1 MILTGNE
8 PHRIWNQ
15 PWLNL
20 RSTVAPSG
28 VVAGHMRMSRY
39 MRRWASK
46 SKGMWVKLCILTAV
60 LGGLATTACARAEEG
75 IRALETESDGT
86 LVALASSYGGGSS
99 WFDSHGTSQ
108 DGGLTW
114 IKVSVS
120 EHRSPSE
127 RARAQGVETPRGT
140 YTIEGT
146 DVVRSVGETRDIAFS
161 AAYLREAGNINLQ
174 EHDTRGMAWRH
185 ISTGPYA
192 IVYDDRVDHVI
203 VAMGLQG
210 AVVGTADGHWI
221 PVIVGDYRPSDFSL
235 IRKSFLLRDP
245 YLWLVT
251 LALALSFSAFGL
263 VLSEPLS
270 QHQTLPSLGSSIVRS
285 IILLSIPPAV
295 AMLIV
300 WLMSSLKLTSTP
312 MPIIWS
318 VFQIFAVISTVLL
331 SKNISFLHRDK
342 SLDLVPS
349 VIAVTSSILGLQ
361 LYSAPGP
368 LEPLTYVPTG
378 IGLLLA
384 VRLVL
389 SSYRRLWSLPR
400 THRVARRSGSFVL
413 SDSHRLLGVIAAA
426 LAGMHILVAGS
437 VLLWVHYGTSL
448 VLAQA
453 AAVTLLTLAAFA
465 LQKYVTRSQA
475 GRHLVGP

>member
-28 VVAGHMRMSRY
+28 VVAGHMRMSRF

-46 SKGMWVKLCILTAV
+46 SKGTWVKLCILTAV
-60 LGGLATTACARAEEG
+60 LGSLATTACTRADEG
-75 IRALETESDGT
+75 ITAVETESDGT
-86 LVALASSYGGGSS
+86 LVALASTYGEGGI
-99 WFDSHGTSQ
+99 DYESHSASQ

-114 IKVSVS
+114 MKVSAS
-120 EHRSPSE
+120 RYRWPSE
-127 RARAQGVETPRGT
+127 RASAQMVETPRGT

-146 DVVRSVGETRDIAFS
+146 DVVRSVGETRDIAYS
-161 AAYLREAGNINLQ
+161 AAYLREPGNTNLQ
-174 EHDTRGMAWRH
+174 EHDTRGLGTRR
-185 ISTGPYA
+185 ITTGPYA
-192 IVYDDRVDHVI
+192 IVYRERVDHVI

-210 AVVGTADGHWI
+210 AVVGTADGRWI
-221 PVIVGDYRPSDFSL
+221 PVTVGDFAPSDFSL
-235 IRKSFLLRDP
+235 IRKSLLLRDP

-270 QHQTLPSLGSSIVRS
+270 QHQTLPSLGPSIVRS

-300 WLMSSLKLTSTP
+300 WLMSSLGLTSSP

-318 VFQIFAVISTVLL
+318 VFQIFAVISTILL

-361 LYSAPGP
+361 LYGAPGP

-389 SSYRRLWSLPR
+389 SSNRRLWSLPR
-400 THRVARRSGSFVL
+400 THRVARRYGPIVL
-413 SDSHRLLGVIAAA
+413 PDSLRPLGVIASA
-426 LAGMHILVAGS
+426 LAGMHVLVAGS

-448 VLAQA
+448 VLVQA
-453 AAVTLLTLAAFA
+453 AAVTLLTLTAFA

-475 GRHLVGP
+475 VRHLVGP